1 MKYLMWDVDGTLI
14 LSGGAGKDAMIKV
27 IKDYYFLDAFDFNK
41 SLAGRTDS
49 VKEAVKDGVELIGYT
64 MWGFIDLVSCGSME
78 MSKRYGVIYV
88 DQDDAGHGTLARSR
102 KDSFYWYQKCIAT
115 NGEDLEG

>member
-1 MKYLMWDVDGTLI
+1 M
-14 LSGGAGKDAMIKV
+14 
-27 IKDYYFLDAFDFNK
+27 
-41 SLAGRTDS
+41 
-49 VKEAVKDGVELIGYT
+49 KEAVKDGVELIGYT

-88 DQDDAGHGTLARSR
+88 DRSR